1 MKKFFLSIF
10 VIITLFTK
18 TAFCEE
24 KILFIDM
31 DRVISTS
38 NSGVSILEQL
48 NKLNKENILFFNKQ
62 EKIFKEN
69 EVKLISQKNIISEAD
84 FNNKVNKMKN
94 EINVYN
100 QKKNK
105 MINNFKKLK
114 IDNTNKLLKLINP
127 ILVEFSQDN
136 SISFILQKKNLII
149 GKTELDITDKVI
161 KIVNKKVSKF
171 KIKY

>member
-1 MKKFFLSIF
+1 MKFFFLSIF
-10 VIITLFTK
+10 TIIIFFTN

-48 NKLNKENILFFNKQ
+48 NKLNKENVLFFNKK
-62 EKIFKEN
+62 EKILKEK

-84 FNNKVNKMKN
+84 FKNKVDQLKT
-94 EINVYN
+94 EINDYN
-100 QKKNK
+100 QKKNN

-114 IDNTNKLLKLINP
+114 VDNTNKLSKSINV
-127 ILVEFSQDN
+127 ILVEYSKDN
-136 SISFILQKKNLII
+136 SISIILQKKNLII
-149 GKTELDITDKVI
+149 GKTELDITDKII

-171 KIKY
+171 QIE

>member
-1 MKKFFLSIF
+1 MKKFILSIIS
-10 VIITLFTK
+10 IIILFTN

-24 KILFIDM
+24 KISFIDM

-62 EKIFKEN
+62 EKVFKEK
-69 EVKLISQKNIISEAD
+69 EVKLISQKNITSEAD
-84 FNNKVNKMKN
+84 FKNKVNKLKT
-94 EINVYN
+94 EINDYN
-100 QKKNK
+100 QKRNK
-105 MINNFKKLK
+105 IIDNFKKLK
-114 IDNTNKLLKLINP
+114 VNNTNELSKLINA
-127 ILVEFSQDN
+127 ILIEFSEDN

-149 GKTELDITDKVI
+149 GKTEFDITDKII

-171 KIKY
+171 KIE

>member
-1 MKKFFLSIF
+1 MKFFFLSIF
-10 VIITLFTK
+10 TIIIFFTN
-18 TAFCEE
+18 TAFSEE

-48 NKLNKENILFFNKQ
+48 NKLNKENILFFNKE
-62 EKIFKEN
+62 EKTFKEK

-84 FNNKVNKMKN
+84 FKDKVNKLKT
-94 EINVYN
+94 EINAYN

-105 MINNFKKLK
+105 MINNFKNLK
-114 IDNTNKLLKLINP
+114 VDNTNKLSKSINIILIKYA
-127 ILVEFSQDN
+127 EDN

-149 GKTELDITDKVI
+149 GKTELDITDKII

-171 KIKY
+171 KIE

>member
-1 MKKFFLSIF
+1 MKIFFLSIF
-10 VIITLFTK
+10 TIIIFFTN
-18 TAFCEE
+18 TAFSEE

-48 NKLNKENILFFNKQ
+48 NKLNKENILFFNKK
-62 EKIFKEN
+62 EKTFKEK

-84 FNNKVNKMKN
+84 FKDKVNKLKT
-94 EINVYN
+94 EINAYN

-114 IDNTNKLLKLINP
+114 VDNTNKLSKSINIILIKYA
-127 ILVEFSQDN
+127 EDN

-149 GKTELDITDKVI
+149 GKTELDITDKII
-161 KIVNKKVSKF
+161 KIVNKNVSKF
-171 KIKY
+171 KIK

>member
-1 MKKFFLSIF
+1 MKNFFLSFFTIIIF
-10 VIITLFTK
+10 FTN

-38 NSGVSILEQL
+38 NSGVTILEQL
-48 NKLNKENILFFNKQ
+48 NKLNKENILFFNKE
-62 EKIFKEN
+62 EKIFKEK
-69 EVKLISQKNIISEAD
+69 EVKLISQKNIISEID
-84 FNNKVNKMKN
+84 FKNKVDKLKA
-94 EINVYN
+94 EINDYN
-100 QKKNK
+100 QQKSK

-114 IDNTNKLLKLINP
+114 INNTNKLIKLINP

-149 GKTELDITDKVI
+149 GKTELDITDKII
-161 KIVNKKVSKF
+161 KIVNKNVSKF
-171 KIKY
+171 KIE

>member
-1 MKKFFLSIF
+1 MKISFLSI
-10 VIITLFTK
+10 VTIILLFTN
-18 TAFCEE
+18 TSFCEE
-24 KILFIDM
+24 KISFIDM

-171 KIKY
+171 KIK